1 MYLTKSVGGTYR
13 KQTIKWARNQF
24 TAGNSSHLASCW
36 CRFTWLYLCGGKHK
50 RRGPLDTTSSTDIAS
65 TMSLSD
71 QLIKSRRLRLP
82 PAAVINAIRNSS
94 RRQKRIPKRINS
106 GRSDIIGISRHINI
120 TDCQTYQKLLGPV
133 YTSVPLSDN
142 LLFFI
147 DSLTNDLTD
156 SEGESARH
164 QRQAT
169 MTNRQFSELLNS
181 LNICFQFITPESIAR
196 CIFSI

>member
-1 MYLTKSVGGTYR
+1 MEVNISGPWVG
-13 KQTIKWARNQF
+13 
-24 TAGNSSHLASCW
+24 
-36 CRFTWLYLCGGKHK
+36 
-50 RRGPLDTTSSTDIAS
+50 RGPLDTTSSTDIAS

-82 PAAVINAIRNSS
+82 PAAVINGIRNSS

-120 TDCQTYQKLLGPV
+120 TDCQTYQKLLVPV

>member
-1 MYLTKSVGGTYR
+1 MEVNISGPWVG
-13 KQTIKWARNQF
+13 
-24 TAGNSSHLASCW
+24 
-36 CRFTWLYLCGGKHK
+36 
-50 RRGPLDTTSSTDIAS
+50 RGPLYTTSSTDIAS

>member
-1 MYLTKSVGGTYR
+1 
-13 KQTIKWARNQF
+13 
-24 TAGNSSHLASCW
+24 
-36 CRFTWLYLCGGKHK
+36 
-50 RRGPLDTTSSTDIAS
+50 
-65 TMSLSD
+65 MSLSD

-94 RRQKRIPKRINS
+94 RRQKRISKRINS

-196 CIFSI
+196 FIFSIYAPLIYGFCRFIISTPGLDNPISILFQDKHPREKTLFLFHLKK